1 MKTTLTFIIFL
12 ILPLLFSATSFAF
25 TLNNSGGAKFDSNEV
40 TLNVEGSEECAKI
53 GLTNQ
58 ELLDAAFEAMDE
70 FWNRA
75 PTSAL
80 KIKKGQIVHLSAD
93 FHNLSMCTN
102 ATGSCIARETLKVS
116 SGILISCNDNATDF
130 NSPRIL
136 GLTFPNNTSGRT
148 IIGSLVLIND
158 KDGTQFASKSYHE
171 KKTIIAHEVGHA
183 LGLGHSPI
191 EDSLMHYLHNP
202 NRHYLGQD
210 DIDGI
215 AFLYPA
221 EQPKIASCGTISSS
235 DENKNAPQ
243 KGALLTFLGM
253 IVGMIVSR
261 FLLFKRSPSF

>member
-1 MKTTLTFIIFL
+1 MKTVLIFFIFF
-12 ILPLLFSATSFAF
+12 LLFSTTSSAF
-25 TLNNSGGAKFDSNEV
+25 TLNNSGGARFDSNEV
-40 TLNVEGSEECAKI
+40 TLNIEGSEECANI

-80 KIKKGQIVHLSAD
+80 KIVKGQVVHLSAD

-102 ATGSCIARETLKVS
+102 ATGSCIARPALKVS

-130 NSPRIL
+130 NSTRIL
-136 GLTFPNNTSGRT
+136 GLTYPNNTSGRT
-148 IIGSLVLIND
+148 ITGSLILIND
-158 KDGTQFASKSYHE
+158 KSGTQFASKTYHE

-183 LGLGHSPI
+183 LGLGHSPV

-202 NRHYLGQD
+202 NRHFLGQD

-221 EQPKIASCGTISSS
+221 EQPKVAGCGTISSS

-243 KGALLTFLGM
+243 KGALLTIIGM
-253 IVGMIVSR
+253 ILGFLVSR
-261 FLLFKRSPSF
+261 FLLFKRSPSL